1 MRSGWLY
8 RALRWF
14 VCRVLAAGWLWL
26 LICLALSFIIW
37 YTDLNNG
44 GSLDKMKQSELLRL
58 IYDTI
63 KNEYQPPNVISGSKY
78 IGKGYFTDKQVNI
91 INDIISEHFINYNI
105 KYISLAI
112 VKAISEHDPTIE
124 KDIKDYSEID
134 KIIYRVKPPIS
145 E

>member
-1 MRSGWLY
+1 MC
-8 RALRWF
+8 ALAGV
-14 VCRVLAAGWLWL
+14 VCAGVGWL

-58 IYDTI
+58 IYTTV
-63 KNEYQPPNVISGSKY
+63 KNEYQPPKVISGSKY

>member
-1 MRSGWLY
+1 
-8 RALRWF
+8 
-14 VCRVLAAGWLWL
+14 
-26 LICLALSFIIW
+26 
-37 YTDLNNG
+37 
-44 GSLDKMKQSELLRL
+44 MKQSELLRL
-58 IYDTI
+58 IYTTV
-63 KNEYQPPNVISGSKY
+63 KNEYQPPKVISGSKY

-134 KIIYRVKPPIS
+134 KIIYRVKPLIS

>member
-1 MRSGWLY
+1 
-8 RALRWF
+8 
-14 VCRVLAAGWLWL
+14 
-26 LICLALSFIIW
+26 
-37 YTDLNNG
+37 
-44 GSLDKMKQSELLRL
+44 MKQSELLRL

-91 INDIISEHFINYNI
+91 ICDIISEHFINHDM
-105 KYISLAI
+105 KYIAFVV
-112 VKAISEHDPTIE
+112 VKAISEHNPTIE
-124 KDIKDYSEID
+124 KDIKDFSEIN